1 MTQDA
6 TPSAPGGFPPPGLLA
21 AAGAMRGFRAPW
33 CVAGGWALDLFL
45 GRATRP
51 HGDLDLALFRDDQA
65 RLREHLAGWSFRKVA
80 GGRVVDWPAGEWLL
94 PPVHE
99 VYASP
104 PGGSAPELELLLNE
118 REGGEWVFRR
128 DPRVRCPADRVIVRA
143 AAGLPVLC
151 PAVVLLYKAK
161 HLRPQDER
169 DFAAARD
176 GLGRARREWLR
187 AALEQVHAGH
197 PWLARL

>member
-1 MTQDA
+1 MT
-6 TPSAPGGFPPPGLLA
+6 PGPDGFPPPRLDA
-21 AAGAMRGFRAPW
+21 AAAAMRGFGAPW

-45 GRATRP
+45 GRLTRP
-51 HGDLDLALFRDDQA
+51 HADVDLALFRDDQA

-80 GGRVVDWPAGEWLL
+80 GGRVVDWPAGERLL

-99 VYASP
+99 VYASQ
-104 PGGSAPELELLLNE
+104 PGGSPPELELLLNE
-118 REGGEWVFRR
+118 RQGEEWVFRR
-128 DPRVRCPADRVIVRA
+128 DARVRCPADRVVVEG

-169 DFAAARD
+169 DFAAVRD
-176 GLGRARREWLR
+176 GLGRARRRWLR
-187 AALEQVHAGH
+187 AALEQVHPGH